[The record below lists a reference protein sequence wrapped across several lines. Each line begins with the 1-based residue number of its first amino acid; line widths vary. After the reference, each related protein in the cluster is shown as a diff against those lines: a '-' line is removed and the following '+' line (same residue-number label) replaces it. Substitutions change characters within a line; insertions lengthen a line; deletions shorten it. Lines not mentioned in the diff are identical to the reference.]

1 MFLRFDVPSCW
12 DRGGR
17 APGSAFIKAACL
29 MEGKALWSGQTG
41 PVRPAMQSGSTN
53 WKTAPLCSSY
63 AVSITGIASVTA

>member
-1 MFLRFDVPSCW
+1 
-12 DRGGR
+12 
-17 APGSAFIKAACL
+17 